1 MDWFHYVL
9 VSVNL
14 CLLVLVLAESLP
26 SWVTSS
32 DAGAE
37 LAAAGGASGRLRGE
51 WSPLFPMQLRKSLLV
66 AHSSDETGDTTVSP
80 FNDPVL
86 QSSAPATIH
95 ATATGVAS
103 SIFDGSVAPLRRR
116 VCWTSSGDYFS
127 TSPSGVVIH
136 GSGCATCL
144 RGQRCSFRVSVRA
157 PARWAHVLEAD
168 KESWWKRDLALTLRG
183 IALAHGD
190 IRCLDPPHCTE
201 FRVSYRVWDLGNYW
215 ATLHVG
221 CANLNFSASF
231 THHFN
236 RTHQHSL
243 ASWPITITPRGEA
256 LNRTSTLGISNGVGS
271 SSSSTRDSSR
281 RIITPAAAYSEAAGG
296 NSGGRGGSE
305 GKRHG
310 AGEGAGEGTGE
321 GAGEGEGEEEEGVQD
336 WPDTPCNGTSVPG
349 RWVVK
354 ADGSLRWAFYRCAAP
369 EIPPSEWIGALHERG
384 IREISIVGD
393 SHQRFLAAH
402 LHFLLTAQADKDVKR
417 WQDNLVFD
425 ARDSSNRTLRINFY
439 WIDGIYKN
447 GEFGCTHRGV
457 TTNRSEEFPEISTT
471 ADVTLF
477 EGGYW
482 AASFCRQPLKAL
494 RVHLE
499 EFARWALAAAPAK
512 GRVIFRTIPSFPV
525 VGDRCKAWY
534 PGPSSNRVVMAINV
548 LLKQIVQ
555 GRGGAGEGRGVERLE
570 AGRLGGIQER
580 DVGGEGGRSGGG
592 IEKLVYLDSSLQALP
607 RDSEEEGE
615 GMERA
620 GDESNGA
627 TESKGAADIEEVDE
641 IAAAGGADGGA
652 GAGGGKSYSEKRPP
666 PPSPRAA
673 AEAPSSELAALPAGA
688 ATVLDT
694 WQVDAPR
701 YADTA
706 EPHDHHYSMVKPT
719 KEGTVVV
726 GEVGEAQVRAFIHYL
741 LRVI

>member
-1 MDWFHYVL
+1 ML
-9 VSVNL
+9 TAL
-14 CLLVLVLAESLP
+14 
-26 SWVTSS
+26 
-32 DAGAE
+32 GI
-37 LAAAGGASGRLRGE
+37 
-51 WSPLFPMQLRKSLLV
+51 K
-66 AHSSDETGDTTVSP
+66 TGDYASP
-80 FNDPVL
+80 
-86 QSSAPATIH
+86 T
-95 ATATGVAS
+95 
-103 SIFDGSVAPLRRR
+103 
-116 VCWTSSGDYFS
+116 
-127 TSPSGVVIH
+127 PSGVIPNIRF
-136 GSGCATCL
+136 APNAFLPRL
-144 RGQRCSFRVSVRA
+144 RISPLVSPMLSPLASPMLRSLLPPCFPNPPPPQGDAARGVRQSQPLSSLSHA
-157 PARWAHVLEAD
+157 GPIP
-168 KESWWKRDLALTLRG
+168 TL
-183 IALAHGD
+183 
-190 IRCLDPPHCTE
+190 PPHT
-201 FRVSYRVWDLGNYW
+201 FSPPPIR

-231 THHFN
+231 AHHFN

-256 LNRTSTLGISNGVGS
+256 LAKTTTLGIT
-271 SSSSTRDSSR
+271 SSTWDSSR
-281 RIITPAAAYSEAAGG
+281 RATTTDAAYSEAAGG
-296 NSGGRGGSE
+296 EKGGAGA
-305 GKRHG
+305 G
-310 AGEGAGEGTGE
+310 AGEEGLRE
-321 GAGEGEGEEEEGVQD
+321 REEEQEEGVQD

-354 ADGSLRWAFYRCAAP
+354 ANGSLRWTFYRCTAQ
-369 EIPPSEWIGALHERG
+369 EVPPSEWIAALHERG
-384 IREISIVGD
+384 IHEISIVGD

-457 TTNRSEEFPEISTT
+457 TTNRSEAFPEISPT

-525 VGDRCKAWY
+525 AGGRCQAWY

-555 GRGGAGEGRGVERLE
+555 GGGARGERRVLDKVE
-570 AGRLGGIQER
+570 AGKLGGVKEG
-580 DVGGEGGRSGGG
+580 DVGGEGRRSGGG
-592 IEKLVYLDSSLQALP
+592 IEKLVYLDSSLQVLP
-607 RDSEEEGE
+607 QDSEEEGE
-615 GMERA
+615 GTERA
-620 GDESNGA
+620 GAESNGA
-627 TESKGAADIEEVDE
+627 VDRNASADSNGAVDIEEADE
-641 IAAAGGADGGA
+641 IAAAVDAAGDGGGDSGAA
-652 GAGGGKSYSEKRPP
+652 GDGVSGGRTSYSGKRPP
-666 PPSPRAA
+666 PSSPSSTP
-673 AEAPSSELAALPAGA
+673 AEARSAELAALPAGA

-706 EPHDHHYSMVKPT
+706 VPNDHHYSMVLPT
-719 KEGTVVV
+719 AKGAVVV
-726 GEVGEAQVRAFIHYL
+726 GDVGEAQVRAFIHYL
-741 LRVI
+741 LHVL

>member
-1 MDWFHYVL
+1 M
-9 VSVNL
+9 
-14 CLLVLVLAESLP
+14 LP
-26 SWVTSS
+26 SLAPDFRPTRATSPPTALQPPRS
-32 DAGAE
+32 
-37 LAAAGGASGRLRGE
+37 
-51 WSPLFPMQLRKSLLV
+51 
-66 AHSSDETGDTTVSP
+66 
-80 FNDPVL
+80 DPVL

-103 SIFDGSVAPLRRR
+103 GIFDGSVAPLRRR
-116 VCWTSSGDYFS
+116 VCWTSSGDYSS

-215 ATLHVG
+215 ATLHVL

-236 RTHQHSL
+236 RTYQDSNLPCFPHSPSL
-243 ASWPITITPRGEA
+243 PPTPQGNAARG
-256 LNRTSTLGISNGVGS
+256 
-271 SSSSTRDSSR
+271 
-281 RIITPAAAYSEAAGG
+281 
-296 NSGGRGGSE
+296 
-305 GKRHG
+305 
-310 AGEGAGEGTGE
+310 
-321 GAGEGEGEEEEGVQD
+321 D

-499 EFARWALAAAPAK
+499 EFAR
-512 GRVIFRTIPSFPV
+512 
-525 VGDRCKAWY
+525 
-534 PGPSSNRVVMAINV
+534 
-548 LLKQIVQ
+548 
-555 GRGGAGEGRGVERLE
+555 
-570 AGRLGGIQER
+570 
-580 DVGGEGGRSGGG
+580 
-592 IEKLVYLDSSLQALP
+592 LQVLP

-627 TESKGAADIEEVDE
+627 TESKGAADIEEADE

-652 GAGGGKSYSEKRPP
+652 GAGDGVSGGGKSYSEKRPP

-673 AEAPSSELAALPAGA
+673 AEAPSSELAALPVGA

-706 EPHDHHYSMVKPT
+706 EPHDHHYSVVKPT
-719 KEGTVVV
+719 KEGAVVV